1 MALTEPSESETLNLF
16 KILETNFPSK
26 TLGEDKWQILA
37 VMPTMTV
44 SKAAMER
51 LTYISDICYHC
62 RRSSQ
67 SRC

>member
-51 LTYISDICYHC
+51 LTYISDICHHC